1 MPRFY
6 SPWRALS
13 GLRTLFL
20 VMLCAVAVLGAA
32 VLPSDIAEARAGGGR
47 SVGRR
52 PSSPSYRQPSFSQP
66 STPRSEPS
74 RPSNPPPAANQPPPP
89 SGGGFLRG
97 AAGGLAGGLLGSMLF
112 SSLGRG
118 GTSSGGADGG
128 ASGGYGGGSAGG
140 GSRGI
145 GIFEILIFAGIAYF
159 GYRWWRNRQVL
170 NSPSGATGISDNIVN
185 FRMPQDG
192 GSAPSLAS
200 VPRAVVAIGAEEA
213 SDLFFRIQGAWTRRD
228 LSSVQDIL
236 GSEIAAD
243 LNRDLQELKAQQR
256 INRLEN
262 ISIRSVDVGEA
273 WSEGGSDQ
281 VGVRFTANLLDYT
294 VQEGSQ
300 SVVEGSDSEPVK
312 FNEDWTF
319 SRPSGGGKWQLLGIQ
334 QV

>member
-1 MPRFY
+1 MLRIY
-6 SPWRALS
+6 SPWRAFS

-20 VMLCAVAVLGAA
+20 VVLCAGAVLGAA
-32 VLPSDIAEARAGGGR
+32 VLPSDVAEARAGGGR

-74 RPSNPPPAANQPPPP
+74 RPSNAYPPPAANQPPPP
-89 SGGGFLRG
+89 SGGGFLRS

-118 GTSSGGADGG
+118 GTNTGGAD
-128 ASGGYGGGSAGG
+128 GGYGGGSGGG
-140 GSRGI
+140 GSRGGI

-159 GYRWWRNRQVL
+159 GYRWWRKRQDLAGPVSAVAV
-170 NSPSGATGISDNIVN
+170 NDNIVN
-185 FRMPQDG
+185 FRMPRDG
-192 GSAPSLAS
+192 GPALSSASL
-200 VPRAVVAIGAEEA
+200 PQTVVAIGAEEA

-243 LNRDLQELKAQQR
+243 LNKDLQELKAR
-256 INRLEN
+256 HCINRLEN

-273 WSEGGSDQ
+273 WNEGGCDQ

-294 VQEGSQ
+294 VQEASNT
-300 SVVEGSDSEPVK
+300 VVEGSDSEPVK

-319 SRPSGGGKWQLLGIQ
+319 ARPSGGGKWQLVGIQ